1 MSRLLRPFASYRWS
15 ASTAHLDMTGGAIAA
30 TDDTRHF
37 PIGAMLGTVVAT

>member
-1 MSRLLRPFASYRWS
+1 
-15 ASTAHLDMTGGAIAA
+15 MTGGAIAA